1 MLQGETGVITSHRLA
16 FSYRTCTVFAHQL
29 KCIGA
34 PEQQRR
40 KSDGGFSLFVTAVWC
55 VCSSPASGSALMP
68 THHHLPEI
76 KTSWVWR
83 VEQEEIET
91 EGGDQG
97 GFEGVGWRQEQEE
110 VWIGREREEERSA
123 PELVLCWIQLF
134 SLLTLS
140 NSFTTTRSSAVH
152 YIRLLL
158 KLLFYREK
166 TGLNLNDSSGHQPNI
181 IKPLPLVWL
190 WYWW

>member
-91 EGGDQG
+91 KGGG
-97 GFEGVGWRQEQEE
+97 SGR
-110 VWIGREREEERSA
+110 VWGRRVKARTRRSLNRKRERGREICPWAGFVLNSTLFFVNPLQLLHNHEKFSRALHPIIVEAAVLPRENG
-123 PELVLCWIQLF
+123 VK
-134 SLLTLS
+134 
-140 NSFTTTRSSAVH
+140 
-152 YIRLLL
+152 L
-158 KLLFYREK
+158 K
-166 TGLNLNDSSGHQPNI
+166 
-181 IKPLPLVWL
+181 WL
-190 WYWW
+190 